1 MEDRE
6 FAFRASQFE
15 FLYSLDTQPS
25 PEDFY
30 MHAHE
35 QFELLHFLSGNAKYL
50 VEGTEYTLNP
60 HDTLLMRPFEVHRLV
75 LLDNSVPYER
85 IVVHFSAGMLGEDE
99 RLRDVLL
106 RPFMRR
112 ELGRGNRYEATEF
125 GGEGWPFHGDVSKLI
140 DRLGDDAEV
149 FIASKVQSF
158 LAETLLP
165 FSERDRNET
174 PFSAKITG
182 VLEYINAHLY
192 EDLTVARICEDCF
205 LSRAQLNRLFR
216 YATGTSVWQYITTK
230 LLLQAKMLIRAG
242 ERPTDVYEKCGF
254 SEYSSFYRAYK
265 AKFGNSPEQDK
276 AKSVR
281 TLAGDPFP

>member
-6 FAFRASQFE
+6 FAFRASNFE
-15 FLYSLDTQPS
+15 FLYSLDNQPS
-25 PEDFY
+25 AEDFY

-35 QFELLHFLSGNAKYL
+35 RFELLHFLSGSAKYL
-50 VEGTEYTLNP
+50 VEGTEYTLMP

-75 LLDNSVPYER
+75 LLDDSVPYER
-85 IVVHFSAGMLGEDE
+85 MVIHFSADMLGDNDAV
-99 RLRDVLL
+99 RNVLL
-106 RPFMRR
+106 RPFNRR
-112 ELGRGNRYEATEF
+112 ELGRRNRYEATDL
-125 GGEGWPFHGDVSKLI
+125 GGEGWPFHGDVSKLF

-149 FIASKVQSF
+149 FIAAKVQSF
-158 LAETLLP
+158 LSEILLP
-165 FSERDRNET
+165 FSERDRSET
-174 PFSAKITG
+174 PVSAKITD

-205 LSRAQLNRLFR
+205 LSRAQLNRLFK

-230 LLLQAKMLIRAG
+230 RLLQAKMLIRSG
-242 ERPTDVYEKCGF
+242 ERPTVVYERCGF

-281 TLAGDPFP
+281 TLVGDRFP